1 MMAFQFDDSPVCVF
15 SGSCLSFS
23 ICSTFFTHP
32 VTFSLCLSFRAGLI
46 AHLCARPPHNPFAVG
61 PLELANALAACCLSC
76 RLSSQHRQWAAQQ
89 LVRTL
94 AAHDRDNN
102 QSRPQTFADMAGD
115 LRKCSLVKLEAHQG
129 RVSGPSLNQEWEYR
143 LQDVQ
148 DSRAR
153 LLSQVITCGWCS
165 RKGLLATSGSDGTVR
180 VWNVTKNQYTL
191 QQTCIFNKE

>member
-1 MMAFQFDDSPVCVF
+1 MAHLFVC
-15 SGSCLSFS
+15 GP
-23 ICSTFFTHP
+23 FFTHC
-32 VTFSLCLSFRAGLI
+32 VTFSPCLPLRAGLI
-46 AHLCARPPHNPFAVG
+46 ARFYAHNPFAAG
-61 PLELANALAACCLSC
+61 PLELANALAACCLSS

-115 LRKCSLVKLEAHQG
+115 LRKCSFIKLEAHQG
-129 RVSGPSLNQEWEYR
+129 RVSAPSVHQEREYWFTKCSG
-143 LQDVQ
+143 L
-148 DSRAR
+148 RASP
-153 LLSQVITCGWCS
+153 LSQVITCGWCG

>member
-1 MMAFQFDDSPVCVF
+1 M
-15 SGSCLSFS
+15 
-23 ICSTFFTHP
+23 
-32 VTFSLCLSFRAGLI
+32 TFSPSLPFRAGLI
-46 AHLCARPPHNPFAVG
+46 AHLCARPSHNPFAVG

-129 RVSGPSLNQEWEYR
+129 RVSGPEREGWSP
-143 LQDVQ
+143 DVP
-148 DSRAR
+148 DSGAC
-153 LLSQVITCGWCS
+153 LLAQVITCAWS
-165 RKGLLATSGSDGTVR
+165 SQKGLLATSGSDGTVR